1 MFLKSLD
8 ATTATFQ
15 TGAPAAEL
23 PAELAV
29 EIAQNGGPAAPE
41 NSPAPKP
48 RTLDPRAAFD
58 ARTRAAMDPSVL
70 QLMQR
75 TEQQPGV
82 KPRAVPPG
90 NNPPPSF
97 PGGLG
102 QPFPQNPFPGLGQPS
117 QNPMAAPP
125 AGGKGG
131 LFAKESKETAAAAL
145 KAEGQIDP
153 ASPYAVERGDQRR
166 RFDQLG
172 LPRTGKNR
180 IYIQDLGAE
189 HAAMITRT
197 VGGQTALAQG
207 ADIRTDA
214 PKTNPTAAKGDGER
228 LSWAK
233 ANPTLGANDLV
244 QREAGNLIGSVEDMT
259 GPIVAAT
266 VASVKENDGR
276 KTFMTMSWGQS
287 PEGTANQLARTMLL
301 SEPGTK
307 LYEDTVAALGRA
319 PKVTQEGDRTRLE
332 RADLE
337 TVKQKLVYPALDREM
352 NTPEFKQD
360 MATAR
365 ANLEKSL
372 GDARKAGIMVFQ
384 AANNDTEWAT
394 SAGRP
399 DMAISTT
406 SGIKGLFRVG
416 ATNPNGAGTADDTMA
431 GFSGEGV
438 VTASATGMNIP
449 VGVKDGKAFN
459 VEGTSFAS
467 PLMAETAYLVSNANP
482 KLSIDQIQR
491 VLTDPRVARD
501 ISGTT
506 RDGAGVVDPFAAAMV
521 AKYPRIT
528 SAQIDAARTALDGDP
543 NAKFN
548 ILADGSVRRR

>member
-1 MFLKSLD
+1 MFFKSLD
-8 ATTATFQ
+8 ATTATVQPGAQ
-15 TGAPAAEL
+15 TQAL
-23 PAELAV
+23 PADLAV

-41 NSPAPKP
+41 NAPPAS
-48 RTLDPRAAFD
+48 RTPARALDPRTAFD
-58 ARTRAAMDPSVL
+58 ARRRAAMDPSVL

-75 TEQQPGV
+75 TEQQPAV
-82 KPRAVPPG
+82 KPRAIPPG
-90 NNPPPSF
+90 NNPLPVF
-97 PGGLG
+97 PGLG
-102 QPFPQNPFPGLGQPS
+102 QPFPQNPQNQ
-117 QNPMAAPP
+117 QNPLGAPPP

-214 PKTNPTAAKGDGER
+214 PKTNPSGSVGDGER

-244 QREAGNLIGSVEDMT
+244 QREAGGLIGSVEDMT
-259 GPIVAAT
+259 EPIVAAT
-266 VASVKENDGR
+266 EASVKQGDGR
-276 KTFMTMSWGQS
+276 KTFMNMSWGQS

-307 LYEDTVAALGRA
+307 LHDDTVAALGRE
-319 PKVTQEGDRTRLE
+319 PKVTKEGDRTRIE
-332 RADLE
+332 RAELE
-337 TVKQKLVYPALDREM
+337 EIKQKLVYPALDREM

-365 ANLEKSL
+365 ANMEKAIAD
-372 GDARKAGIMVFQ
+372 GRKAGIMVFQ
-384 AANNDTEWAT
+384 AANNDAEWA
-394 SAGRP
+394 SATGRP

-438 VTASATGMNIP
+438 VTASAAGMNIP

-506 RDGAGVVDPFAAAMV
+506 RDGAGVVDPFAAALV

-528 SAQIDAARTALDGDP
+528 AAQIDAARVAVDGDP